1 MIAWFA
7 RNDVAANL
15 LLVTIVLLGLYSAY
29 EKIAVEVFPS
39 SDPDTIS
46 VSMVLRG
53 STPEDAELGI
63 AARIEEALE
72 GLEGV
77 EKVQSRSSEGSSRTT
92 IDVDADYDPREL
104 LDEVKSRVD
113 AINTFPAEAERPII
127 RLAQRQYGVISVI
140 VAGPYAEDEIRMYAE
155 RVRDDLLLEPE
166 ISLATLRLVLSLI
179 HI

>member
-15 LLVTIVLLGLYSAY
+15 LLITIVLLGLYSAY
-29 EKIAVEVFPS
+29 EKIAVEIFPS
-39 SDPDTIS
+39 SDPDVIS

-77 EKVQSRSSEGSSRTT
+77 EKIESRSSEGSSRTT
-92 IDVDADYDPREL
+92 IEVDPDYVPREL

-113 AINTFPAEAERPII
+113 AINT
-127 RLAQRQYGVISVI
+127 
-140 VAGPYAEDEIRMYAE
+140 
-155 RVRDDLLLEPE
+155 
-166 ISLATLRLVLSLI
+166 LSLI